1 MAKNTRSQ
9 PMAAVGEY
17 ETVLPFQAIGVK
29 PFILDKEDFLS
40 FPELLLKLA
49 KQQYAVVFIQE
60 SLFVDFRDDVN
71 QVNEEY
77 PVSVIPIPGIRGSMG
92 TGVETIRN
100 SVERAVGMDIF
111 SVK

>member
-1 MAKNTRSQ
+1 MAKKTRSQ

-29 PFILDKEDFLS
+29 PFILGKEDFQS
-40 FPELLLKLA
+40 FPDLLLKLA
-49 KQQYAVVFIQE
+49 KLQYAVVFIQE